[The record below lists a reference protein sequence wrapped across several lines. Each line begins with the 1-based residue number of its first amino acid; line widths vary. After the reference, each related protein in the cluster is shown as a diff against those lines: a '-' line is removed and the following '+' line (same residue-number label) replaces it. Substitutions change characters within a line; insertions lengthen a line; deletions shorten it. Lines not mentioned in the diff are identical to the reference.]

1 MIALIKVIKPKVVIT
16 IIDNSYKFHEIA
28 KLLDRE
34 KINFIGLQNAA
45 RYDLE
50 TNNLLFKKK
59 LTIKNQNDSFFIP
72 QFVCFGD
79 YVEKEY
85 RKTKLRLVNILNL
98 ILEIIELY

>member
-1 MIALIKVIKPKVVIT
+1 MT

-59 LTIKNQNDSFFIP
+59 LTIKIKMIVFLYP
-72 QFVCFGD
+72 
-79 YVEKEY
+79 
-85 RKTKLRLVNILNL
+85 NL
-98 ILEIIELY
+98 SALAIM

>member
-1 MIALIKVIKPKVVIT
+1 MT

-50 TNNLLFKKK
+50 TNNLLFKK
-59 LTIKNQNDSFFIP
+59 N
-72 QFVCFGD
+72 
-79 YVEKEY
+79 
-85 RKTKLRLVNILNL
+85 
-98 ILEIIELY
+98 